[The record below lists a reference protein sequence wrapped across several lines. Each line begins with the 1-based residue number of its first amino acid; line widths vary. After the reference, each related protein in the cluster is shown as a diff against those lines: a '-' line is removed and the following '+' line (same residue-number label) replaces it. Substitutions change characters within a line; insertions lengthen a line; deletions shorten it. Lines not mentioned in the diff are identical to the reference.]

1 MIEYKHVSRNGVG
14 MYAIY
19 RKIFLQNMRYFKIFL
34 YLRARKHLTINLR
47 QYNNM
52 KVTLLKKSGKK
63 EVINRVEFPA
73 MIAAIR
79 DGVVVKSVKM
89 TREVYNLM
97 EKHRQPDGQIATNW
111 EGGIV
116 LPRVC
121 FAAEYINR
129 KGEQQMMA
137 YNGLVVLEVND
148 LKTYESAVE
157 IRELA
162 KKLPETMA
170 CFLGGSGRSVKI
182 ICRGEMFEKA
192 EVGRLKADVGGKK
205 DDGRG
210 KKAEVGGLKANDGL
224 LPKGEAEIRQFH
236 LNLYNT
242 ARRAYQN
249 QFGFDI
255 EFLEPRLDRTIYMSA
270 DPETFFNPDA
280 RPFYADTEN
289 HDIPKPVEISREEEH
304 LMPGRTV
311 TRTYHLNWT
320 FIVETVMGHYFELP
334 DEDREAELL
343 MQIATKCLDQG
354 IPKAHAQG
362 LTLLHPVFSRDKLL
376 VEKIFQIVYS
386 VAEQEEYRKKRK
398 IHYLK
403 SVPEDTIQAMKT
415 EIFLNSNYEMRK
427 NLLTGVAEYREKFSD
442 DQRFK
447 PLTEEVRNDMTLR
460 ATELGMKSWDRDV
473 NRFIDSTRIEQY
485 DPINTWLDE
494 LPKWDGHDY
503 IADLAKRVP
512 TDQPQGEKYLR
523 FWLVGMVAQ
532 WRESDKQLT
541 GNALTPLLIG
551 RQGCGKTRF
560 CKILLPEELRDYYND
575 KLNFKNE
582 FDLNIALTSFA
593 LINIDEFDKTSN
605 SQQIV
610 LKYLLS
616 SSDVKFRPPYGKT
629 IKFYRRYTSFI
640 GTTNQMKPLVDPT
653 GSRRFVCVKVN
664 GNIDFSDTID
674 HSQLFAQALHL
685 FNKGERFWLN
695 DDEIKMLIKENEP
708 FQKLNDLVEMI
719 GETFRSPKESEQGKW
734 WSLGEISALL
744 AQKYANFDTETPF
757 QKIGNV
763 LNDIQFNFESK
774 RTKKHMEYLMVEK

>member
-1 MIEYKHVSRNGVG
+1 M
-14 MYAIY
+14 
-19 RKIFLQNMRYFKIFL
+19 KI
-34 YLRARKHLTINLR
+34 
-47 QYNNM
+47 
-52 KVTLLKKSGKK
+52 TLLKKEGRK
-63 EVINRVEFPA
+63 EVINRVELVEMA
-73 MIAAIR
+73 SAIKNGMIKNTVR
-79 DGVVVKSVKM
+79 Q
-89 TREVYNLM
+89 TREVYHLM
-97 EKHRQPDGQIATNW
+97 NPHRLGDGQISTQL
-111 EGGIV
+111 EGGIK
-116 LPRVC
+116 LPRIC
-121 FAAEYINR
+121 FVADYQNR
-129 KGEQQMMA
+129 KGDWRMLT

-148 LKTYESAVE
+148 LQTYERAVE

-162 KKLPETMA
+162 KKMPETLM

-182 ICRGEMFEKA
+182 VCRGELFE
-192 EVGRLKADVGGKK
+192 
-205 DDGRG
+205 
-210 KKAEVGGLKANDGL
+210 GGL
-224 LPKGEAEIRQFH
+224 PTGEQNIRQFH

-242 ARRAYQN
+242 ARMAYQN

-255 EFLEPRLDRTIYMSA
+255 QFLEPRLDRTVYMSA
-270 DPETFFNPDA
+270 DPEMGYRADA
-280 RPFYADTEN
+280 RPFYADTKD
-289 HDIPKPVEISREEEH
+289 HTLPQSVTISRDEDH

-320 FIVETVMGHYFELP
+320 FIVETVMGHYFDLP
-334 DEDREAELL
+334 DENKEAELL
-343 MQIATKCLDQG
+343 MQIAARCLDEG
-354 IPKAHAQG
+354 IPQAHAKG
-362 LTLLHPVFSRDKLL
+362 LTMLHPVLNRDKML
-376 VEKIFQIVYS
+376 VEKIFQTVYS
-386 VAEQEEYRKKRK
+386 VAEQEGYREKHKP
-398 IHYLK
+398 HPLK

-415 EIFLNSNYEMRK
+415 EIFLNSNFDMRK

-460 ATELGMKSWDRDV
+460 ATELGLKAWDRNV

-485 DPINTWLDE
+485 DPINTWLDK

-503 IADLAKRVP
+503 IAELAKRVP
-512 TDQPQGEKYLR
+512 TNQPHWQKYLK
-523 FWLVGMVAQ
+523 FWLIGMVAQ

-560 CKILLPEELRDYYND
+560 CKIILPPELRDYYND

-593 LINIDEFDKTSN
+593 LINIDEFDKTTN

-653 GSRRFVCVKVN
+653 GSRRFVCVGVN
-664 GNIDFSDTID
+664 GNIDFEDNLY
-674 HSQLFAQALHL
+674 HHQLFAQALHL
-685 FNKGERFWLN
+685 FNAGERFWLN
-695 DDEIKMLIKENEP
+695 DDEIQTLIQENEP

-719 GETFRSPKESEQGKW
+719 GESFRRPKETEQAKW
-734 WSLGEISALL
+734 WSLGDISQLL
-744 AQKYANFDTETPF
+744 AARYQSFDPETPF
-757 QKIGNV
+757 QKIGNA
-763 LNDIQFNFESK
+763 LNDVQFNFKSK
-774 RTKKHMEYLMVEK
+774 RKTNHMEYWLIEK